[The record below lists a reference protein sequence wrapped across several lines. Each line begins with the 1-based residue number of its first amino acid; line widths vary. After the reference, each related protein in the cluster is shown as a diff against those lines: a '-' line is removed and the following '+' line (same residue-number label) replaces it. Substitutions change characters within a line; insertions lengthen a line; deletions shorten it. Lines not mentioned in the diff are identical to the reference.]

1 MPKDKE
7 NAFSNCL
14 SIVNCKS
21 FVLNNITLL
30 NLYCGMERGRRL
42 VVRLLAGPLRL
53 DTLKPT
59 LDKKMVKVK
68 KVYGKF

>member
-1 MPKDKE
+1 
-7 NAFSNCL
+7 
-14 SIVNCKS
+14 
-21 FVLNNITLL
+21 
-30 NLYCGMERGRRL
+30 MERGRGL
-42 VVRLLAGPLRL
+42 VVRLLAESLRL